1 MVLRQVLVTERR
13 ESKRKKMAGMTRR
26 ATSAAATSSSSSSS
40 SSSML
45 KRSTMYTRRRWRG
58 AAAAAVVPHASC
70 TVNCE
75 YGGARQQNDNARK
88 RKRRRSWYAKTR
100 ERDVVVHAAAMR
112 VKRGVSALYDASVSW
127 LDKTEN
133 AREER
138 GRGRLLES
146 MLPNAVNSSGNA
158 ARRRAGNEKLDPL
171 LLELTKEYTREKLDA
186 YFANKPMLV
195 ASRLAQFASS
205 LARVVASRRSESPE
219 RWRQIVR
226 EEVSR
231 LGPVVVKCGQTL
243 SQREDLV
250 AQDLADELKTLQDD
264 NTPFST
270 SVAFDTIR
278 RELGHDGPIAAR
290 IIDDAVENVLING
303 GSDNDALPTGSG
315 GGEYTSSSSSSLPR
329 PLFKSITSKP
339 VASAS
344 LGQVYRATLWPE
356 AEGLP
361 AREVAVKVQRP
372 GLLASVAKDV
382 YVLQLFLA
390 LLRSFWD
397 LGGGSGPDLTFIA
410 DNVGEGVFRELDYR
424 TEAAN
429 CVEFGERHAF
439 LGFVRTPEIITE
451 LTTRRVLVMEWVVG
465 EKLGQIQEASRR
477 KLFVDKA
484 IEAAAAQLL
493 QTGMV
498 HADPH
503 EGNLLLDAENK
514 LVFLDFGLVSYV
526 ESRHQEAF
534 SSGIVHLLTGNWRA
548 LASDFIEMDF
558 VPENFMC
565 VAAPDEDAEDQS
577 SQRWVS
583 CSREQFCDAI
593 EEKMASYV
601 RGYRESQADIA
612 TPPPPVAREGGGAGG
627 VDRTAG
633 ETSQSQSQSDAAI
646 SGDNVAPPEP
656 EGKGFGDL
664 VAIFG
669 GLSNEY
675 RFLCPPYSIL
685 LGRSYATL
693 EGIAAKVD
701 PRFNVYE
708 ACVPFAIRRGLAPK
722 TELYTESLRASFLDA
737 QGAFKWKNLMES
749 LELATSSAESATEVH
764 VEGDG
769 ADAAAAAAADGG
781 EDLDAPAAVRQST
794 VTETEPTMA
803 ANSYTNG
810 YGDSMTVIAGVLGAT
825 EGKVLR
831 RILWDASSASMFE
844 PLARPGTSAELRLA
858 VRSAVESFVAVTAAR
873 IGRAFA
879 ALIRMNGNSVV
890 DGEFSVDVAVDRGAA
905 AARETRWTNTVS
917 RLLLRHHL
925 SNLISAKTAPHQ
937 SVLVLAS
944 SCITLVSLVFMSILK
959 MSVRATASRLTSRRR
974 SPHSP
979 PPSLAYQ
986 S

>member
-1 MVLRQVLVTERR
+1 MRR
-13 ESKRKKMAGMTRR
+13 T
-26 ATSAAATSSSSSSS
+26 
-40 SSSML
+40 
-45 KRSTMYTRRRWRG
+45 
-58 AAAAAVVPHASC
+58 
-70 TVNCE
+70 
-75 YGGARQQNDNARK
+75 
-88 RKRRRSWYAKTR
+88 
-100 ERDVVVHAAAMR
+100 
-112 VKRGVSALYDASVSW
+112 
-127 LDKTEN
+127 
-133 AREER
+133 
-138 GRGRLLES
+138 
-146 MLPNAVNSSGNA
+146 NA
-158 ARRRAGNEKLDPL
+158 AI
-171 LLELTKEYTREKLDA
+171 
-186 YFANKPMLV
+186 
-195 ASRLAQFASS
+195 Q
-205 LARVVASRRSESPE
+205 
-219 RWRQIVR
+219 
-226 EEVSR
+226 
-231 LGPVVVKCGQTL
+231 
-243 SQREDLV
+243 
-250 AQDLADELKTLQDD
+250 
-264 NTPFST
+264 
-270 SVAFDTIR
+270 
-278 RELGHDGPIAAR
+278 
-290 IIDDAVENVLING
+290 AV
-303 GSDNDALPTGSG
+303 
-315 GGEYTSSSSSSLPR
+315 
-329 PLFKSITSKP
+329 
-339 VASAS
+339 
-344 LGQVYRATLWPE
+344 
-356 AEGLP
+356 
-361 AREVAVKVQRP
+361 
-372 GLLASVAKDV
+372 
-382 YVLQLFLA
+382 
-390 LLRSFWD
+390 
-397 LGGGSGPDLTFIA
+397 
-410 DNVGEGVFRELDYR
+410 DYR

-429 CVEFGERHAF
+429 CLEFGERHAF
-439 LGFVRTPEIITE
+439 LGFIRTPEIINH

-465 EKLGQIQEASRR
+465 EKLAQIDDDARR

-503 EGNLLLDAENK
+503 EGNLLLDRQNN

-565 VAAPDEDAEDQS
+565 VASPDEDAEDQT

-583 CSREQFCDAI
+583 CSKEQFCDAI

-612 TPPPPVAREGGGAGG
+612 TPAPPVARVEGG
-627 VDRTAG
+627 
-633 ETSQSQSQSDAAI
+633 SDSAADD
-646 SGDNVAPPEP
+646 SGDADVAVAEP

-764 VEGDG
+764 VEGGG
-769 ADAAAAAAADGG
+769 ADATAAAAADGG

-858 VRSAVESFVAVTAAR
+858 VRSAVESFVAITAAR

-890 DGEFSVDVAVDRGAA
+890 DGEFSADVAVDRGAA

-959 MSVRATASRLTSRRR
+959 MSVRATASRLTSLRR